1 MNILLIIGA
10 ALAVPLFFWIVRHQ
24 VRGLY
29 LAIFATSVLI
39 TPNLPVVR
47 EKFAATEVF
56 MLLTWLALLFGS
68 GRWRR
73 APVPLVQPQGVSLLI
88 GGAFIGW
95 IFLSFGINNAI
106 FQGVFLPSL
115 VETVNYLYGF
125 LIFCTVLVLVDD
137 REKWYGCL
145 YAWLAGAALTSVVGV
160 WALAGSAP
168 AWAYEDYSRR
178 IASTLKNENQVPSFL
193 LPVLVAAIFLA
204 VRSGQPFWRTALAA
218 ALVAGMLATAIGS
231 GSRTALLMIALSFL
245 CVYLLGLWEAP
256 SGAINR
262 PLLGMMVLTLSGTAF
277 FYVSLVLALYDGH
290 YSLGHTPAWQRP
302 VVTLYEWTQGHGV
315 LDTTREKQ
323 LEIVSENYANYLLL
337 GAGPKMFGEREG
349 SEEIHNT
356 YASVLVE
363 VGLPGLLLFIAWLGH
378 VLWVGW
384 RSAQRC
390 TDPFWRL
397 MVLSLLIGM
406 GALLIYNA
414 TMYGLRQRNLW
425 IIAGLLM
432 AVPRLQR
439 VEARRRPAPVR
450 ASRPSVM
457 PLSLGG
463 GQ

>member
-1 MNILLIIGA
+1 MSILLIIGV
-10 ALAVPLFFWIVRHQ
+10 ALALFLWIASRQ

-47 EKFAATEVF
+47 EKFAATEVL

-68 GRWRR
+68 GHWRS
-73 APVPLVQPQGVSLLI
+73 APAPLVQPQRVSLLI

-95 IFLSFGINNAI
+95 ILLSFGINNAI
-106 FQGVFLPSL
+106 FLGAFLPSL

-145 YAWLAGAALTSVVGV
+145 YAWLAGAALASVVGV
-160 WALAGSAP
+160 WALTGSAP

-193 LPVLVAAIFLA
+193 LPVLVAAIFMVARRRQAL
-204 VRSGQPFWRTALAA
+204 WRTALAA

-245 CVYLLGLWEAP
+245 CVYLLGLREAP
-256 SGAINR
+256 SGAFNR
-262 PLLGMMVLTLSGTAF
+262 PLLGMIAIMLGGAAF

-290 YSLGHTPAWQRP
+290 YSLRHTPAWQRP

-315 LDTTREKQ
+315 LDTTRENQ
-323 LEIVSENYANYLLL
+323 LETVSESYTDYLLL
-337 GAGPKMFGEREG
+337 GAGPKLFGVREG

-390 TDPFWRL
+390 ADPFWRL

-414 TMYGLRQRNLW
+414 TMFGLRQRNLW

-439 VEARRRPAPVR
+439 VEARRRPASVR
-450 ASRPSVM
+450 ASRPPVK
-457 PLSLGG
+457 PLSLGD

>member
-10 ALAVPLFFWIVRHQ
+10 ALALFLWIASRQ

-47 EKFAATEVF
+47 EKIAATELF
-56 MLLTWLALLFGS
+56 MLLTWVALLIGS
-68 GRWRR
+68 RHWRR
-73 APVPLVQPQGVSLLI
+73 ARVGLVRSQQVSVLI

-95 IFLSFGINNAI
+95 IFLSFGINNAT
-106 FQGVFLPSL
+106 FPGAFLPSL
-115 VETVNYLYGF
+115 VETVNFLYGF

-145 YAWLAGAALTSVVGV
+145 YSWLAGAMLASLVGV
-160 WALAGSAP
+160 WALTGTAP
-168 AWAYEDYSRR
+168 AWAYEEYTHR

-193 LPVLVAAIFLA
+193 LPVLVAAVFLA
-204 VRSGQPFWRTALAA
+204 VRRGQPFWRTALAT
-218 ALVAGMLATAIGS
+218 ALTAGMLATTIGS
-231 GSRTALLMIALSFL
+231 GSRTGLLMIALSFV
-245 CVYLLGLWEAP
+245 CVYLLGLREAP
-256 SGAINR
+256 SGAFSR
-262 PLLGMMVLTLSGTAF
+262 PLLGMMVLMLSGAAF
-277 FYVSLVLALYDGH
+277 FYVSLVLALYNGQ
-290 YSLGHTPAWQRP
+290 YSLGSTPAWQRP
-302 VVTLYEWTQGHGV
+302 VVKLYEWSQGNQV
-315 LDTTREKQ
+315 LDKTRERQ
-323 LEIVSENYANYLLL
+323 LETVSEIYTDYLLL
-337 GAGPKMFGEREG
+337 GAGPKLFGAREG

-363 VGLPGLLLFIAWLGH
+363 MGLPGLLLFIAWLGH

-390 TDPFWRL
+390 AAPFWRL

-406 GALLIYNA
+406 GTLLIYNA
-414 TMYGLRQRNLW
+414 TMFGLRQRNLW

-439 VEARRRPAPVR
+439 IEARRRRAPVR
-450 ASRPSVM
+450 ASRPSVI